1 MQTTQHSPLYTAFAQ
16 HIVRLQ
22 GKGATPA
29 DTNRI
34 LKFATPIACEYVSPV
49 VPADVVRAMTNQKA
63 IMRGAQGCNYVATGD
78 VSAFDKATAIIVAT
92 IVSTPKDVISF
103 SDLHF
108 IMGAKGSDDTVMIPG
123 VSRAKL
129 ARVLTLI
136 DSAGTITSQC
146 SRTVGTGG
154 FLTALGVVKS
164 AGKTAF
170 EVVNRAH
177 PFVIAYAKRLHD
189 MTDGALQLIAQ
200 K

>member
-22 GKGATPA
+22 AKGATQA
-29 DTNRI
+29 DTNRL
-34 LKFATPIACEYVSPV
+34 LKYATPVSCEYVSPV
-49 VPADVVRAMTNQKA
+49 LSADVVKGMTNQKA
-63 IMRGAQGCNYVATGD
+63 IMRLAQASNFIATGD
-78 VSAFDKATAIIVAT
+78 VSAFDKGTALIVAALAT
-92 IVSTPKDVISF
+92 TPKTDIAF
-103 SDLHF
+103 SDMHF
-108 IMGAKGSDDTVMIPG
+108 IMGAKGDDNTMMLPG

-136 DSAGTITSQC
+136 DSVGTVTSQC

-170 EVVNRAH
+170 QVVNRTH
-177 PFVIAYAKRLHD
+177 PFVIAYAKRLND